1 MADLDKLVILDK
13 ESEFGKGRVE
23 RLNRFRNELFDL
35 FDEYH
40 SDIYLRD
47 DLWVKLK
54 EIQSIISDEIRE
66 PKILKYRK

>member
-1 MADLDKLVILDK
+1 MANLDKLVILDE

-54 EIQSIISDEIRE
+54 EMQSIISDEIRE

>member
-1 MADLDKLVILDK
+1 MANLDKLVILDE

-23 RLNRFRNELFDL
+23 RLNRFRNELFHL

-54 EIQSIISDEIRE
+54 EMQSIISDEIRE

>member
-1 MADLDKLVILDK
+1 MANLDKLVILDE

-23 RLNRFRNELFDL
+23 RLNKFRNELFDL